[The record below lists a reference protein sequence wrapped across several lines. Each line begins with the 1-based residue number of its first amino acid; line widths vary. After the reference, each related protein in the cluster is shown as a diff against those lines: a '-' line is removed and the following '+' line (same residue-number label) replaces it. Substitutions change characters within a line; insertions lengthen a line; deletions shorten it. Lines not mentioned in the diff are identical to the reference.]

1 MKTAVLYKI
10 DRHLLFHN
18 LFLEVRQNN
27 NISNFFQINNA
38 K

>member
-18 LFLEVRQNN
+18 
-27 NISNFFQINNA
+27 FFFRSSS